1 MTMFFQGNMGMT
13 EAADDT
19 KKAERKMNALNKHS
33 RHGKKHSHKAL
44 LISLISLG
52 VVAIVGGGY
61 AITAKAYETKFIKGT
76 TINGIDV
83 SDMTV
88 EEVEKLVKDKVEDYK
103 LDIKLPDGQ
112 SYTLDGNS
120 ISLTYVPD
128 DGIQKV
134 LDSQNEAAWITGV
147 FGKKSTY
154 TVSEN
159 YSYDSAALQSYLTS
173 LPELDAANV
182 TMPQNAGMQLGDDN
196 QITIVPEVNGNE
208 VNTDDF
214 FGKVTDAVGSGKTT
228 LDLTDDSDFY
238 VLPTVTSTDENLV
251 ASVNDMN
258 AFLATTINL
267 TMYNGDTIT
276 LDGSTTR
283 SWLVQTEDS
292 SSVTGVNYSID
303 ADTISAD
310 SASFIAD
317 VASKYDTDTGSMEFN
332 STNRGTVSVPIKV
345 DDAVGYKIDQTTTA
359 NTIASDL
366 QNHQSSTFNPE
377 YSLAKSVS
385 DFLSG
390 TYIEIDLQNQH
401 VYEYVNGALAA
412 DSACVSG
419 LATDPDRVSDTGV
432 FEVYWKVTNYTMHG
446 PNNSYSSFVNV
457 AMFYNAGEALH
468 DASWRSSFGGDIYKT
483 SGSHG
488 CINLPLS
495 AAQTFYSLTPTGT
508 PVIVF

>member
-13 EAADDT
+13 EAADDN

-173 LPELDAANV
+173 LPELDAA
-182 TMPQNAGMQLGDDN
+182 ARRR
-196 QITIVPEVNGNE
+196 
-208 VNTDDF
+208 
-214 FGKVTDAVGSGKTT
+214 
-228 LDLTDDSDFY
+228 LTSRMTPIFTY
-238 VLPTVTSTDENLV
+238 FRRSHPR
-251 ASVNDMN
+251 
-258 AFLATTINL
+258 
-267 TMYNGDTIT
+267 
-276 LDGSTTR
+276 TR
-283 SWLVQTEDS
+283 TWSRR
-292 SSVTGVNYSID
+292 
-303 ADTISAD
+303 
-310 SASFIAD
+310 
-317 VASKYDTDTGSMEFN
+317 SM
-332 STNRGTVSVPIKV
+332 T
-345 DDAVGYKIDQTTTA
+345 
-359 NTIASDL
+359 
-366 QNHQSSTFNPE
+366 
-377 YSLAKSVS
+377 
-385 DFLSG
+385 
-390 TYIEIDLQNQH
+390 
-401 VYEYVNGALAA
+401 
-412 DSACVSG
+412 
-419 LATDPDRVSDTGV
+419 
-432 FEVYWKVTNYTMHG
+432 
-446 PNNSYSSFVNV
+446 
-457 AMFYNAGEALH
+457 
-468 DASWRSSFGGDIYKT
+468 
-483 SGSHG
+483 
-488 CINLPLS
+488 
-495 AAQTFYSLTPTGT
+495 
-508 PVIVF
+508 